1 VAQALAAHVIGVNN
15 FALPGFPSGVDREV
29 IGQLPSGF

>member
-1 VAQALAAHVIGVNN
+1 VAQALAVQVIGAND
-15 FALPGFPSGVDREV
+15 FALPGLPSGVDREV